1 MAATMAKPAPMRAD
15 DAPGALPT
23 QQFDFTSKVF
33 AVPGARFA
41 RASDNTPILHVKVG
55 DLDASLPFPT
65 LVASFQINDRDRQL
79 LGTVTKGL
87 RFVKEIRP
95 GDTIPSEVLDG
106 SASWAAD
113 ERHTDTAR
121 KRLQVQLVGWFTG
134 SPADIKDTSHLMRLA
149 EDPNVKERVND
160 AFAKAAVSLGLQAGD
175 REGVLAR
182 IESLVRELAYIEA
195 LRERFGNIHRVESI
209 LDTLLHHFRGD
220 VGTTQSIMRIKALL
234 KPPFRRFQTI
244 FDEIDAMTSEVLS
257 ALKNVSQ
264 QIDFIRRAR
273 DDLWDHY
280 MAWQDIIEQ
289 SQQIT
294 LERSSACEMLVRK
307 IYALVASRY
316 PQEQTWR

>member
-1 MAATMAKPAPMRAD
+1 MAKAASMCAD
-15 DAPGALPT
+15 DAPGALQT
-23 QQFDFTSKVF
+23 QQFDFTSKLF

-55 DLDASLPFPT
+55 DLEASLPFAT
-65 LVASFQINDRDRQL
+65 VVASFQVSDHERQL
-79 LGTVTKGL
+79 LTLVTRGL

-106 SASWAAD
+106 TASWAVD
-113 ERHTDTAR
+113 ERHADTAR

-134 SPADIKDTSHLMRLA
+134 SPTDIRDTSHLLRIA
-149 EDPNVKERVND
+149 EDPGVKDRVND
-160 AFAKAAVSLGLQAGD
+160 ALAKAAVNLGLPAGD
-175 REGVLAR
+175 REGMLSR

-195 LRERFGNIHRVESI
+195 LRERFGGIHRIETM

-234 KPPFRRFQTI
+234 KAPFRRFQTI

-257 ALKNVSQ
+257 ALENVSNQ
-264 QIDFIRRAR
+264 VEFIRRAR
-273 DDLWDHY
+273 DELWDHY
-280 MAWQDIIEQ
+280 MAWQDVVEQ
-289 SQQIT
+289 ASQT
-294 LERSSACEMLVRK
+294 AAERSSACEVLVRK
-307 IYALVASRY
+307 IYQLVASRY